1 MDQEDP
7 TSDPYDD
14 VVIFVAEGLLCEQFD
29 VSVNDA
35 VVALAG
41 MAVDRGIGLLE
52 LAREVVAGALATGS
66 FSEAHQRV
74 QEHRPEPDS

>member
-66 FSEAHQRV
+66 FGEAHRLAR
-74 QEHRPEPDS
+74 EHGHEADS